1 MGTVIMVITII
12 AAILMILIVMVQNP
26 KGGGLDSSFGNVNQL
41 GGVAKS
47 TETIEKTTWT
57 LAGIIAVLSIITAMN
72 LGTNTPPENSN
83 IEATSTAV
91 QNPLNTTPSPGTGPK
106 N

>member
-12 AAILMILIVMVQNP
+12 AAILLILIVMVQNP
-26 KGGGLDSSFGNVNQL
+26 KGGGLDSTFGNVNQL
-41 GGVAKS
+41 GGVAQS

-72 LGTNTPPENSN
+72 LGSNTTPENSN
-83 IEATSTAV
+83 IEATSNPI
-91 QNPLNTTPSPGTGPK
+91 QNPLNTTPSPGTGSK

>member
-1 MGTVIMVITII
+1 
-12 AAILMILIVMVQNP
+12 MVQNP

-41 GGVAKS
+41 GGVAQS

-57 LAGIIAVLSIITAMN
+57 LAGVIAVLSIITAMN
-72 LGTNTPPENSN
+72 FGSNTTPENSN

-91 QNPLNTTPSPGTGPK
+91 QNPLTTPSPDNSPNK
-106 N
+106 